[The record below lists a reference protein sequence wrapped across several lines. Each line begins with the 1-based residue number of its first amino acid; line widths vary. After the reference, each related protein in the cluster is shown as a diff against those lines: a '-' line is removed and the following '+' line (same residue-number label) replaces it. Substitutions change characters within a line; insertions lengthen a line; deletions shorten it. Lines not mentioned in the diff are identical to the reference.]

1 MIARIWHGVVPVTKS
16 EEYLRL
22 MRTIA
27 LPDYQS
33 VLGNCG
39 AFVLRE
45 IQGEIAHFVML
56 SFWDSREAIAKFA
69 GLDIDVAKY
78 YEFDHEFLVAL
89 EPSVKHYEIYKD

>member
-1 MIARIWHGVVPVTKS
+1 VPVTKS

-39 AFVLRE
+39 AFVLHE
-45 IQGEIAHFVML
+45 VKGEVAHFVML
-56 SFWDSREAIAKFA
+56 SFLDSREAIAKFA
-69 GLDIDVAKY
+69 GLDVDVAKY
-78 YEFDHEFLVAL
+78 YEFDLEFLVAL